1 MTTNTATPRRLLR
14 REARATRRG
23 PAIALAVVL
32 TLVLAVLLVGVAVWA
47 LDEGFRTQAAAW
59 FAPVPALLQMPSA
72 VIAVGVALLLLA
84 LLLFALAVLP
94 GRRARRTRLDTRAA
108 LVIDDGVLADAI
120 ADAVARRIGVPRGQV
135 GVTVAR
141 RAAMIRV
148 TPTSGVPV
156 DAAAAEEAAARMLDE
171 VGFRLSP
178 RVQVE
183 REGVIA

>member
-32 TLVLAVLLVGVAVWA
+32 TLVLAVLLVGVAAWA

-72 VIAVGVALLLLA
+72 VIAVGVVLLLLA

-94 GRRARRTRLDTRAA
+94 GRRARTRLDTRAA

-120 ADAVARRIGVPRGQV
+120 ADGVARRIGVPRGQV

-141 RAAMIRV
+141 RAALIRV

>member
-23 PAIALAVVL
+23 PAIALAVVM
-32 TLVLAVLLVGVAVWA
+32 TLVLVLLLVGVVAWI
-47 LDEGFRTQAAAW
+47 LDDGFRRQAAAW
-59 FAPVPALLQMPSA
+59 FAPVAAVVQTPSA
-72 VIAVGVALLLLA
+72 LIAFGVVLLLLA
-84 LLLFALAVLP
+84 LLLVALVVLP

-120 ADAVARRIGVPRGQV
+120 ADGVARRIGVPRGQV
-135 GVTVAR
+135 SVTVAR
-141 RAAMIRV
+141 RAALIRV

-156 DAAAAEEAAARMLDE
+156 DAAAAEEAAAQVLDE

-178 RVQVE
+178 RVQVA

>member
-1 MTTNTATPRRLLR
+1 MTVDTATSRRLLR

-32 TLVLAVLLVGVAVWA
+32 TAILLALLAGAIAWA
-47 LDEGFRTQAAAW
+47 IDAAFRAQVSAW
-59 FAPVPALLQMPSA
+59 FAPVASVAQTPS
-72 VIAVGVALLLLA
+72 VLITVGVVLLLLA
-84 LLLFALAVLP
+84 LLLVALAVLP

-120 ADAVARRIGVPRGQV
+120 ADGVARRIGVPRGQV

-141 RAAMIRV
+141 RAALIRV

-156 DAAAAEEAAARMLDE
+156 DAAAAEEAAARVLDE

-178 RVQVE
+178 RVQVSQ
-183 REGVIA
+183 EGVIA